1 MATATKKEARPVSAQ
16 LRDEIRDS
24 GMSVRELGKKADV
37 DDGIIHRFLSDER
50 GLTTATVDRL
60 ALVLGLK
67 LVDARG
73 GGRAKARA
81 ARVSRG

>member
-1 MATATKKEARPVSAQ
+1 MPTTVRTLTAQ

-37 DDGIIHRFLSDER
+37 DDGMIHRFLSDER

-73 GGRAKARA
+73 RTRTRARA
-81 ARVSRG
+81 AKVYRA